1 MKLKTE
7 RDLSYIDPVTVEFF
21 QNNGTS
27 SISVILLTNGRKEGQ
42 TNGRE
47 FNTSLSEV
55 IKVFYCARRKIV
67 DCRCQNKNTIKH

>member
-7 RDLSYIDPVTVEFF
+7 RDLSKKDPVTVEFF

-27 SISVILLTNGRKEGQ
+27 SIIVILLTNGQTDWQKDRQTEGQ

-47 FNTSLSEV
+47 FNTSLAEV
-55 IKVFYCARRKIV
+55 NIESNYEYL
-67 DCRCQNKNTIKH
+67 